1 MDSSY
6 LFLFL
11 FSSLCVS
18 CARVCARVN
27 VDPTVRVS
35 YVFLGK
41 GSCVG

>member
-11 FSSLCVS
+11 FSTLCA
-18 CARVCARVN
+18 CVCARVN